1 MPQLVSLVIHDPGR
15 IDAIVRAWVGVG
27 VSGLTLLDSSGL
39 AHHLRDQAMRDDL
52 PLFPSMRHLLQSPE
66 RQNRLLF
73 SVVADDF
80 DVERLIQAT
89 EGAIGRLDD
98 PGTGILFVLPVTR
111 VAGLQP
117 RRNESGAGGGRP
129 PRR

>member
-1 MPQLVSLVIHDPGR
+1 MPQLVSMVIHDPGK
-15 IDAIVRAWVGVG
+15 IDQVVRAWVGAG

-39 AHHLRDQAMRDDL
+39 AHHLHDQALRDDL

-73 SVVADDF
+73 SVVADAF
-80 DVERLIQAT
+80 DVDRLIQAT
-89 EGAIGRLDD
+89 EAAIGRLDD
-98 PGTGILFVLPVTR
+98 PGTGILFVLPVSR

-117 RRNESGAGGGRP
+117 RAGAAGGGGPRP
-129 PRR
+129 GR